1 MVFRLRSVSILILGC
16 LIMAACTTSNAAQQ
30 PTRLAATPVSTTEPT
45 HTPAGATAATE
56 QNTTAASAEPEPGA
70 TPEDT
75 EAEEATEAEPV
86 ANTTGVFAPGS
97 TIGEVDI
104 SGFDTSEAVAELN
117 AQMAAVLILPLEV
130 RANDEQI
137 TISPNTISLRLPA
150 EELVAEA
157 WAQQEAGEPV
167 DVPLRFDYDE
177 EALRSELSSLLDAAH
192 VTPAIDVIS
201 EEIEYN
207 SSTQV
212 ISRSFAYRPGKSLE
226 VDEAV
231 EQFDEHMASPQASRT
246 LVLEMFDTTDEALK
260 RPSFAE
266 IQEQVNQQASE
277 WDGVAG
283 FYLYDIE
290 SGQTI
295 THNANTVFSAASVMK
310 VAILLHAYVSLPSF
324 TPEEREAIQTMI
336 INSDN
341 LRANDVLAA
350 TMHGSGTDDAYVGV
364 LTMNKMLSDLGFQH
378 TYMNMPYEGYD
389 YLVGLRGLEIRRGPE
404 QEGMPPFTAADPIL
418 RTTPAEISRI
428 FLMIDECSKG
438 TGVLLARYPQQLSP
452 DRCQEM
458 LDLLAQNADDE
469 RMVAPIPEGV
479 RVEHKSGWVQDMHAD
494 VGIVRSPGGDYL
506 MAVYLWRGVDEL
518 PDLWTNPHIVA
529 FSRLIY
535 TAYNPLEL

>member
-1 MVFRLRSVSILILGC
+1 MLGSLIL
-16 LIMAACTTSNAAQQ
+16 AACATSNAARQ
-30 PTRLAATPVSTTEPT
+30 PTRPAATSVSTTEST
-45 HTPAGATAATE
+45 RTPAGTPTAATE
-56 QNTTAASAEPEPGA
+56 QAATTASAETEPDAA
-70 TPEDT
+70 TEDT
-75 EAEEATEAEPV
+75 EATEAEEGSETDLVTNPD
-86 ANTTGVFAPGS
+86 GVFAPES
-97 TIGEVDI
+97 SIGEIDI
-104 SGFDTSEAVAELN
+104 GGFDTSEAVSELN
-117 AQMAAVLILPLEV
+117 AQMAATLILPLEI
-130 RANDEQI
+130 RANEEQT
-137 TISPNTISLRLPA
+137 TISPNAIDLQLPA

-167 DVPLRFDYDE
+167 DVPLQLSYDE
-177 EALRSELSSLLDAAH
+177 AALREELANLLDAAH
-192 VTPAIDVIS
+192 ITPAIEVIS
-201 EEIEYN
+201 EEVEYN

-212 ISRSFAYRPGKSLE
+212 ISRSFAYRPGQSLE
-226 VDEAV
+226 VDEAIA
-231 EQFDEHMASPQASRT
+231 QFDEHMASPQASRT
-246 LVLEMFDTTDEALK
+246 LVLDMVDTTDEALQ

-266 IQEQVNQQASE
+266 VQEQVEQQARE
-277 WDGVAG
+277 WDGIAG

-290 SGQTI
+290 SGETV

-350 TMHGSGTDDAYVGV
+350 SMHGSGTDDAYVGV

-389 YLVGLRGLEIRRGPE
+389 YLVGLRGLDIRRGPE

-458 LDLLAQNADDE
+458 LDLLAQNADNE

>member
-1 MVFRLRSVSILILGC
+1 
-16 LIMAACTTSNAAQQ
+16 
-30 PTRLAATPVSTTEPT
+30 
-45 HTPAGATAATE
+45 
-56 QNTTAASAEPEPGA
+56 
-70 TPEDT
+70 
-75 EAEEATEAEPV
+75 
-86 ANTTGVFAPGS
+86 
-97 TIGEVDI
+97 
-104 SGFDTSEAVAELN
+104 
-117 AQMAAVLILPLEV
+117 
-130 RANDEQI
+130 
-137 TISPNTISLRLPA
+137 
-150 EELVAEA
+150 
-157 WAQQEAGEPV
+157 
-167 DVPLRFDYDE
+167 VPLQLSYDE
-177 EALRSELSSLLDAAH
+177 EALRDELSTLLDAAH
-192 VTPAIDVIS
+192 VTPSVDVIS
-201 EEIEYN
+201 EEMEYN

-212 ISRSFAYRPGKSLE
+212 ISRSFVYRPGQSLE
-226 VDEAV
+226 MDKAV
-231 EQFDEHMASPQASRT
+231 EQFDEHMSSPQASRT
-246 LVLEMFDTTDEALK
+246 LVLEMVDTTDEALQ

-277 WDGVAG
+277 WNGVVG

-290 SGQTI
+290 SGETI

-324 TPEEREAIQTMI
+324 TPEEREAIETMI

-389 YLVGLRGLEIRRGPE
+389 YLVGLRGLDIRRGPE

-458 LDLLAQNADDE
+458 LDLLAQNADNE
-469 RMVAPIPEGV
+469 RMVAPIPPGV

-518 PDLWTNPHIVA
+518 PGLWTNPHIVA